1 MITVTHNIFR
11 FTVQRRTQ
19 LLSKPFH
26 ARKMSSITPLLLSP
40 TQVNDLIKSSTPV
53 TVLDSTWFMPNSPRN
68 AKSEYLSK
76 RIPGSQFLDLDE
88 VASSHD
94 LGLKH
99 MMPDSKTFA
108 LACGMCVV
116 FSLLVVETNLRMD
129 RKARDNTY
137 ITRCYVRI

>member
-1 MITVTHNIFR
+1 MFR
-11 FTVQRRTQ
+11 FTVQSTAQ
-19 LLSKPFH
+19 LLSKSFH

-40 TQVNDLIKSSTPV
+40 KQVNDLTMSSTPV

-68 AKSEYLSK
+68 AKAEFLSK

-99 MMPDSKTFA
+99 MMPDSQTFA
-108 LACGMCVV
+108 LACGMCRL
-116 FSLLVVETNLRMD
+116 SLVVIETN
-129 RKARDNTY
+129 
-137 ITRCYVRI
+137 

>member
-1 MITVTHNIFR
+1 MAVRFRFMFR
-11 FTVQRRTQ
+11 FTVAQV
-19 LLSKPFH
+19 LVSKSFH

-40 TQVNDLIKSSTPV
+40 KQVDDLTKSSTPV

-68 AKSEYLSK
+68 AKAEYLSK

-88 VASSHD
+88 VASPHD

-108 LACGMCVV
+108 LACGMCLV
-116 FSLLVVETNLRMD
+116 FHL
-129 RKARDNTY
+129 
-137 ITRCYVRI
+137 

>member
-1 MITVTHNIFR
+1 MVESSPLLMAVR
-11 FTVQRRTQ
+11 YRPMLSLFTARRTAQ
-19 LLSKPFH
+19 ALFH
-26 ARKMSSITPLLLSP
+26 TRKMSFITPFLLSP
-40 TQVNDLIKSSTPV
+40 RQVTDLKKSSTPV

-68 AKSEYLSK
+68 AKAEYLSK

-108 LACGMCVV
+108 LACGM
-116 FSLLVVETNLRMD
+116 LRSSF
-129 RKARDNTY
+129 T
-137 ITRCYVRI
+137 CSH

>member
-1 MITVTHNIFR
+1 MLNL
-11 FTVQRRTQ
+11 FTVRRTAQ
-19 LLSKPFH
+19 ALFH
-26 ARKMSSITPLLLSP
+26 TRKMSLFLLSP
-40 TQVNDLIKSSTPV
+40 RQVTDLKKSSTPV

-68 AKSEYLSK
+68 AKAEYLSK

-108 LACGMCVV
+108 LACGMSRSSFTC
-116 FSLLVVETNLRMD
+116 SH
-129 RKARDNTY
+129 
-137 ITRCYVRI
+137 

>member
-1 MITVTHNIFR
+1 
-11 FTVQRRTQ
+11 
-19 LLSKPFH
+19 
-26 ARKMSSITPLLLSP
+26 MSSIAPLLLSP
-40 TQVNDLIKSSTPV
+40 KQVNDLTKSSTPV
-53 TVLDSTWFMPNSPRN
+53 TVLDSTWFMPNSLRN
-68 AKSEYLSK
+68 AKAEYLSK

-116 FSLLVVETNLRMD
+116 FHLYSLKLTEERTEKLGITPTTHVVM
-129 RKARDNTY
+129 
-137 ITRCYVRI
+137 